1 MAGLNIDQILR
12 DLEREKTAEQTFL
25 DSLQD
30 TDTTEPVAVE
40 PVEPVVAVEPETV
53 EPESVSVEPVEPVVK
68 TAEAVVSTENV
79 EDGEAEK
86 LAELQKEAAEYDER
100 GRVMARAFINE
111 LEKYAAAELENSVDA
126 AVQAEQSV
134 VEEDVEK
141 LAEDRTWII
150 SSLYNQFIQN

>member
-30 TDTTEPVAVE
+30 TNATEPVEA
-40 PVEPVVAVEPETV
+40 
-53 EPESVSVEPVEPVVK
+53 EPVEPVVK
-68 TAEAVVSTENV
+68 TAENVDNTENV
-79 EDGEAEK
+79 EIYEEEK

-100 GRVMARAFINE
+100 GRVMARAFISE

-126 AVQAEQSV
+126 AIQAEQSI

-141 LAEDRTWII
+141 LAEDRTWIL
-150 SSLYNQFIQN
+150 SSLYKNFIQN